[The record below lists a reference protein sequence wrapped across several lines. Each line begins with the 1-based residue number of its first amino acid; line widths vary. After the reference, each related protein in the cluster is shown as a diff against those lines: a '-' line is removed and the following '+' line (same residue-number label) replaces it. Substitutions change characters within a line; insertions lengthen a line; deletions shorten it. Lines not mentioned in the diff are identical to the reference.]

1 MKRLIINMSYMFSNC
16 SKFTY
21 LNLSNFKINNVN
33 YMNQKS

>member
-16 SKFTY
+16 SKFT
-21 LNLSNFKINNVN
+21 NNVN